1 MKKLVFLSG
10 LVLLFACSDNT
21 GKIKDM
27 QSEINRMNN
36 DNDSLKKLVAQIKP
50 GLGEL
55 MLNIQIHHNKL
66 WFAGREENWPLA
78 QFEFDEIM
86 ETAKQAETI
95 ETDRP
100 EVKFFKPML
109 YPYLDSIEK
118 AIKNKDVH
126 EFSEKFN
133 SLTSACNNC
142 HKNNHFD
149 FNKIQVPERPPF
161 SNQDFSTDNN

>member
-1 MKKLVFLSG
+1 MRTWLLLGCV
-10 LVLLFACSDNT
+10 VLLFGCADNT
-21 GKIKDM
+21 SKIKDM
-27 QSEINRMNN
+27 QSEINRLSN
-36 DNDSLKKLVAQIKP
+36 DNDSLKKLVTAIKP

-55 MLNIQIHHNKL
+55 MLDIQVHHNKL

-78 QFEFDEIM
+78 QFELDEIT
-86 ETAKQAETI
+86 EIVKQAETI

-100 EVKFFKPML
+100 EVKLFKPML
-109 YPYLDSIEK
+109 YTHLDSIQK

-126 EFSEKFN
+126 DFTEKFY

-142 HKNNHFD
+142 HKNTHFD
-149 FNKIQVPERPPF
+149 FNKIQTPEHPPY

>member
-1 MKKLVFLSG
+1 MKNLSIICAII
-10 LVLLFACSDNT
+10 LLAGCSDNT
-21 GKIKDM
+21 NKLNEL
-27 QSEINRMNN
+27 QSEVNALNAQ
-36 DNDSLKKLVAQIKP
+36 NDSLKKLVAEMKP

-55 MLNIQIHHNKL
+55 MLGLQVHHNKL

-86 ETAKQAETI
+86 EIVNQAEAI

-100 EVKFFKPML
+100 EVKLFKPML
-109 YPYLDSIEK
+109 YSHLDSIQK
-118 AIKNKDVH
+118 AIKNRDAH
-126 EFSEKFN
+126 DFSEKFT

-142 HKNNHFD
+142 HKNTHFQ
-149 FNKIQVPERPPF
+149 FNVIQIPEHPPY